1 MSSFP
6 LRIPDDLKQEAA
18 AQAEAAG
25 MSLDQYIAT
34 ALASRVR
41 AEANMEPH
49 LSARGR
55 CTLSSRAK
63 KILARS
69 GLGNPPRDDDR
80 FESE

>member
-6 LRIPDDLKQEAA
+6 LHIPDDLKIEAT

-25 MSLDQYIAT
+25 MSLNQYIAT
-34 ALASRVR
+34 ALASHVR
-41 AEANMEPH
+41 AKANMEPY
-49 LSARGR
+49 LSDRGR
-55 CTLSSRAK
+55 GTLSRRAK
-63 KILARS
+63 EILARS

>member
-6 LRIPDDLKQEAA
+6 LRIPEELKQEAA

-25 MSLDQYIAT
+25 ISLNHHITT
-34 ALASRVR
+34 ALASHVR

-55 CTLSSRAK
+55 CTLSGRARE
-63 KILARS
+63 ILARS

-80 FESE
+80 LESE